1 MRKVLSAI
9 ELLLVLL
16 LVSALAFGGGYWMG
30 VRQQNEAEIVET
42 PQDDFDLKLP
52 GEVEKRVVTKE
63 EVEVKLLEIGELASY
78 SGDYTVS
85 KSTENSRYILDDI
98 ILPGTTNKI
107 TIECS
112 GLVKVGYQLED
123 IAPTVDNESQRIYIA
138 LPAPKVLDNY
148 VIWDTVKCVEDNRVL
163 NPIDF
168 AQYQKLITE
177 LEETGLQEALEE
189 GVYERAEEHLKV
201 LIRNFLSGFHE
212 YEVVFLDAN

>member
-1 MRKVLSAI
+1 MRKVLNAI
-9 ELLLVLL
+9 ELFLVLA

-30 VRQQNEAEIVET
+30 MQHKPEAEIVEQ
-42 PQDDFDLKLP
+42 PEDDFDLKLP

-85 KSTENSRYILDDI
+85 KSTENSRYIFDDI

-112 GLVKVGYQLED
+112 GLVKVGYQLEN
-123 IAPTVDNESQRIYIA
+123 IVPTVDNESQRIYIA

-177 LEETGLQEALEE
+177 LEEVGLQEALKE

-201 LIRNFLSGFHE
+201 LVRNFLSGFHE
-212 YEVVFLDAN
+212 YEVVFLDAK

>member
-1 MRKVLSAI
+1 MRKVLSVI

-16 LVSALAFGGGYWMG
+16 LVATLAFGGGYWLG
-30 VRQQNEAEIVET
+30 FQRQNEAEIAE
-42 PQDDFDLKLP
+42 PQQDDFDLKLP
-52 GEVEKRVVTKE
+52 GEVEKRVVTRE

-85 KSTENSRYILDDI
+85 KSTENSRYVLDDI

-112 GLVKVGYQLED
+112 GLVKVGYQLEA
-123 IAPTVDNESQRIYIA
+123 IVPTVDNESQRIYIA
-138 LPAPKVLDNY
+138 LPSPEVLDNY
-148 VIWDTVKCVEDNRVL
+148 VIWDTVKCVEDNKVL

-177 LEETGLQEALEE
+177 LEEAGLQEALKE
-189 GVYERAEEHLKV
+189 GVYERAEEHLKL
-201 LIRNFLSGFHE
+201 LICNFLAGFHE
-212 YEVVFLDAN
+212 YEVVFL

>member
-16 LVSALAFGGGYWMG
+16 LVSALAFGVGYWMG